1 MASSTLALDFLRRL
15 LCAHAAAGNAGGGDD
30 DGAVVV
36 QVQVQQEEGMSPCVV
51 ARLMGLDAMPPPP
64 PETEC
69 QPLRRQRRRRR
80 SRSVSSAEGW
90 PPPPAPYL
98 KEEGD
103 EFIVLSFSPDA
114 ASRHDNGEPDGKSG
128 HVGAKKQSGGCPRR
142 KLHYGGD
149 DDDDEAQ
156 HPGHGRRRAAATERG
171 MPSSSPVSVLH
182 AQHSSSSSSSSS
194 TTTTTTTTTT
204 SSCSSEEVGPSSP
217 SPTSEEIRLANNQQS
232 SRRKLQPD
240 FNDDLDNPLSPETS
254 SCHVSKC
261 SESGMRNRSVMNKSE
276 VFIPGVSGT
285 LQFICRLVEEDLNS
299 VIWLTSDSENIAADM
314 VSEILDQ
321 LTSETADELMQTG
334 SETVHSSPGRLISMK
349 HPSFRV
355 DRNMQAIRSN

>member
-15 LCAHAAAGNAGGGDD
+15 LCAHAAAGNAGGGGD

-36 QVQVQQEEGMSPCVV
+36 QVQQEEGRRSPCVV
-51 ARLMGLDAMPPPP
+51 ARLMGLDAMPPPE
-64 PETEC
+64 PEPELEC
-69 QPLRRQRRRRR
+69 QPLQRRRRRRRR

-90 PPPPAPYL
+90 PPPPPAPYL

-128 HVGAKKQSGGCPRR
+128 CCPRR

-156 HPGHGRRRAAATERG
+156 HSGHGRRRAAARERG

-182 AQHSSSSSSSSS
+182 AQQSSSSSSS
-194 TTTTTTTTTT
+194 TTTTTTTTT
-204 SSCSSEEVGPSSP
+204 SSFSSEEAEPSSP

-240 FNDDLDNPLSPETS
+240 FDDDLDNPLSPETS

-261 SESGMRNRSVMNKSE
+261 SESETRNRSVMNKSE

-299 VIWLTSDSENIAADM
+299 VRWLTSDSENIAADM

-334 SETVHSSPGRLISMK
+334 SETVHSSPGRLISMN
-349 HPSFRV
+349 HPSSRV